1 MANTR
6 AHIKIAIMLEYQ
18 RWAISKS
25 IRREVEKLFQKN
37 INLHGRVHT
46 RVYEKKFWYK
56 CPSRDCEAS
65 FQFESNFKSHLRL
78 HDNDLYKCQYCPIRY
93 ADPLHFRKHLKQ
105 HFRIKDSKCDK
116 CGLEFSSKWELNQH
130 YKIHEGT
137 IYSCLICNN
146 YEASIKSTIGK
157 HLKAKHAEIVGI
169 HTFKYVQ

>member
-1 MANTR
+1 M
-6 AHIKIAIMLEYQ
+6 K
-18 RWAISKS
+18 
-25 IRREVEKLFQKN
+25 VEDAEL
-37 INLHGRVHT
+37 
-46 RVYEKKFWYK
+46 
-56 CPSRDCEAS
+56 
-65 FQFESNFKSHLRL
+65 
-78 HDNDLYKCQYCPIRY
+78 LYKTKINWTAVYLENKLYCTE
-93 ADPLHFRKHLKQ
+93 HGCEFFRKHLKQ

-169 HTFKYVQ
+169 HINWDTVQKYIKTIL

>member
-1 MANTR
+1 M
-6 AHIKIAIMLEYQ
+6 
-18 RWAISKS
+18 
-25 IRREVEKLFQKN
+25 
-37 INLHGRVHT
+37 HGRVHT

-169 HTFKYVQ
+169 HINWDTVQKYIKTII